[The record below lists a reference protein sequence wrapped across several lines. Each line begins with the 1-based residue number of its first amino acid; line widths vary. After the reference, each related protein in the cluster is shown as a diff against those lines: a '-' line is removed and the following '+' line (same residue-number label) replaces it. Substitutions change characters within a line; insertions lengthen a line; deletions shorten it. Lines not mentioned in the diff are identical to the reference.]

1 MTEEDYPYTAE
12 TGDCTFDAKQTNVSV
27 MTMGWETLPHND
39 LLAVMEHLANK
50 GPLSV
55 AVASSDWSGLYEG
68 GVFDGCDY
76 DQDIIVNHGVL
87 LVGYGTDDDLGDYW
101 IGKNSWGQ
109 SWGEEGYIRLRRRSE
124 PKCGYDNSPLDG
136 TYCAGSAVDSV
147 YVCGTCGILS
157 DTSFPMGTFYVN

>member
-1 MTEEDYPYTAE
+1 MFKKFFKIKYDISLSLFNFLRNCILRLSWHHP
-12 TGDCTFDAKQTNVSV
+12 CT
-27 MTMGWETLPHND
+27 
-39 LLAVMEHLANK
+39 NK

-55 AVASSDWSGLYEG
+55 AVAASDWSGLYEG

-76 DQDIIVNHGVL
+76 DQDIIIDHGVL

-101 IGKNSWGQ
+101 IVKNSWGQ

>member
-1 MTEEDYPYTAE
+1 MEEDYPYTAE
-12 TGDCTFDAKQTNVSV
+12 TGDCTFDAKETNVSV

-55 AVASSDWSGLYEG
+55 AVAASDWSGLYEG

-76 DQDIIVNHGVL
+76 DQDIIINHGVL

-101 IGKNSWGQ
+101 IVKNSWGQ
-109 SWGEEGYIRLRRRSE
+109 SWER
-124 PKCGYDNSPLDG
+124 K
-136 TYCAGSAVDSV
+136 
-147 YVCGTCGILS
+147 
-157 DTSFPMGTFYVN
+157 DTSD